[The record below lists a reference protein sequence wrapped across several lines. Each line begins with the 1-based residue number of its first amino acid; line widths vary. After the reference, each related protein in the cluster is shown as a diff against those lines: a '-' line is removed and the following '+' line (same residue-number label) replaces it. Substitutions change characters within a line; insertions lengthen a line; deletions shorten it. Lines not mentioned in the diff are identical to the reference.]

1 MQVFK
6 LFFFSIACYFSGLY
20 NLRYSVELDKGK
32 ESDALRRMFFWNP
45 STKKKSFIMSGTYNI
60 STQNQFY
67 SLPTETVYLLVRR
80 LFF

>member
-1 MQVFK
+1 M
-6 LFFFSIACYFSGLY
+6 
-20 NLRYSVELDKGK
+20 ELDKGK

-67 SLPTETVYLLVRR
+67 SLPTETVYLLV
-80 LFF
+80 